1 MRVFVIRPFGIKND
15 IDFDAVDSD
24 LIQPALANQHLEIA
38 GDTTT
43 EIVRA
48 GNIRADMFEMILTA
62 ELVIADISLHN
73 VNVYYELGIRHA
85 VRAQKTIL
93 IRSRVAGAEVPF
105 DLKTDRYL
113 LYDNQ
118 RPGDAVSDLSE
129 TIKQT
134 LASNEKDSPVFT
146 QLPNLR
152 PIDPSRLALTPVSF
166 SEDLSLARDADDR
179 GKLGLFLEETKGMT
193 WRVGALRSIGQAA
206 FELKDYELAKE
217 AFEDLRELYE
227 ADVQSNTVL
236 GTVYQRLGELK
247 ESSNALERVL
257 NSADVERAEFAE
269 AGSLLARNSKAR
281 WEKEWRAKS
290 SVKARQKAAL
300 ESAHL
305 DICLNQYMDAYSRD
319 RNHFFSGINAL
330 AISIIKRA
338 LMQQLPKVSA
348 QLVGGDEESLTQLKE
363 LDNTIGELTG
373 SVKLSIESALPT
385 CKRFKNPDKTWAEI
399 SLADH
404 AFLTVDSIPQISKMY
419 KSAMSEAEPFHQTS
433 AHQQIALYQSLG
445 LFTKK
450 CNKII
455 KIFESDEG
463 EKSNKPHVLLFT
475 GHRMDN
481 LDRAN
486 ERFPATLET
495 VARKQIKKALKSEI
509 KKSKAEHVI
518 GISGAASGGD
528 ILFHE
533 VCAELG
539 IESEVYLAFPEKE
552 YIVASVADAGG
563 NWVERFQAI
572 VDEKSKSDSLKIL
585 SNDKHNPDWLATKQA
600 YGVWQRTNLWML
612 YSAFSLDDKA
622 SLVALW
628 DLKPGDDVG
637 GTQDMVERAQERG
650 AQVNIIDI
658 NKLRD
663 AK

>member
-1 MRVFVIRPFGIKND
+1 MRVFVIRPFGTKNG

-24 LIQPALANQHLEIA
+24 LIQPALASQEKAIA

-93 IRSRVAGAEVPF
+93 IRSRVEGADVPF

-118 RPGDAVSDLSE
+118 SPGDAVSDLSE

-146 QLPNLR
+146 QLPNLQ
-152 PIDPSRLALTPVSF
+152 PIDPSGLALTPASF
-166 SEDLSLARDADDR
+166 SEDLSLAQDAEDR

-206 FELKDYELAKE
+206 FELKDYDLAKE
-217 AFEDLRELYE
+217 AFEDLRELYKE
-227 ADVQSNTVL
+227 DVQSNTVL

-247 ESSNALERVL
+247 ESSIALESVL

-281 WEKEWRAKS
+281 WEKEWRTES

-300 ESAHL
+300 ESVHL

-330 AISIIKRA
+330 ALLITKRV
-338 LMQQLPKVSA
+338 LMQKLPKVSS
-348 QLVGGDEESLTQLKE
+348 QLVGGDEESLAQLKA
-363 LDNTIGELTG
+363 LNITIGELAG
-373 SVKLSIESALPT
+373 SVKLSIESALSP
-385 CKRFKNPDKTWAEI
+385 CKRFNSPNKTWAEI

-404 AFLTVDSIPQISKMY
+404 AFLTADSIPQIIKMY
-419 KSAMSEAEPFHQTS
+419 KFAMSEAEPFHQTS
-433 AHQQIALYQSLG
+433 ARQQIALYECLG
-445 LFTKK
+445 LFKKK
-450 CNKII
+450 CSKIAQVL
-455 KIFESDEG
+455 SDGEAKKV
-463 EKSNKPHVLLFT
+463 EKSHVLLFT
-475 GHRMDN
+475 GHRIDTPG
-481 LDRAN
+481 RAQ
-486 ERFPATLET
+486 ERFPARLESL
-495 VARKQIKKALKSEI
+495 VRKQIKKALKSEI
-509 KKSKAEHVI
+509 KKSTAEQMI

-552 YIVASVADAGG
+552 YIVASVADAGS
-563 NWVERFQAI
+563 NWVERFHAI
-572 VDEKSKSDSLKIL
+572 VDEKSKNNSPKIL
-585 SNDKHNPDWLATKQA
+585 ASDKRNPDWLATKQN

-612 YSAFSLDDKA
+612 HSAFSLDDKA
-622 SLVALW
+622 SLIALW
-628 DLKPGDDVG
+628 DGQPGDDVG
-637 GTQDMVERAQERG
+637 GTQDMVERAQEHG
-650 AQVNIIDI
+650 TEGNIIDI

-663 AK
+663 LK